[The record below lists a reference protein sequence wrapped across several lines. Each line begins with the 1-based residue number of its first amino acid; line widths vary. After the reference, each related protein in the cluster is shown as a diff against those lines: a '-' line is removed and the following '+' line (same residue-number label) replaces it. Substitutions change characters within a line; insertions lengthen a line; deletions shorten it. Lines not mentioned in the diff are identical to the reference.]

1 MSVTPEQA
9 IEKAI
14 KAKVKTATKAERKA
28 KVSSQTNFDDT
39 FGVVDFPFLV
49 GRDKN
54 GKLVGG
60 DGSLDKAERVQPIK
74 IKLSTLKL
82 GRIDTNASAKGDEV
96 QQQAAGR
103 TPSKPIK
110 VSFGA
115 SLTVRKP
122 PKVARKPGAR
132 ALSAKYY
139 SKNWI
144 TISVPVSAT
153 SLDVIAWIKKNW
165 KVQPLE
171 MRMGQTIYS
180 ITKRKKAINDGKS
193 SSKAANAKAAAATAG
208 KV

>member
-1 MSVTPEQA
+1 MSTTPEQA
-9 IEKAI
+9 IDKAI
-14 KAKVKTATKAERKA
+14 AAKKKTATKAERKS

-39 FGVVDFPFLV
+39 FGVANFPFLV
-49 GRDKN
+49 GKN
-54 GKLVGG
+54 DSGKTVVG
-60 DGSLDKAERVQPIK
+60 DGSLAKAERVQPIK
-74 IKLSTLKL
+74 IKVSTLKL
-82 GRIDTNASAKGDEV
+82 GRIDVNGADNNVV

-115 SLTVRKP
+115 SLRVRKP
-122 PKVARKPGAR
+122 STATRKPGAKK
-132 ALSAKYY
+132 LSAKYY

-144 TISVPVSAT
+144 TLSVPTSAT

-171 MRMGQTIYS
+171 LRMGQTIYQ

-193 SSKAANAKAAAATAG
+193 VSKAANAKAAAATAG
-208 KV
+208 KE